1 MVAQNAD
8 KFFQVF
14 QPAGRL
20 YRVVEFEHFNI
31 AGIFENLGS
40 QVVGGNGLHGLTPLV
55 KLVNQVSHIGFGFA
69 GECAVVDHFFNRHIE
84 RNAVAA
90 GRVAK
95 FFNGFGSDTPGRLVD
110 NALKG
115 QIVVWLQNNT
125 KISQSV
131 ANFGT
136 FIEFGTAD
144 NLIGDSFGNKLF
156 FKFPGLESRAYED
169 GHLRI
174 IVAPAFLGFD
184 FLNDI
189 FRFVFAAVNTDD
201 FDFGIVTVHGRAVL
215 GHF

>member
-1 MVAQNAD
+1 M
-8 KFFQVF
+8 
-14 QPAGRL
+14 
-20 YRVVEFEHFNI
+20 
-31 AGIFENLGS
+31 
-40 QVVGGNGLHGLTPLV
+40 
-55 KLVNQVSHIGFGFA
+55 
-69 GECAVVDHFFNRHIE
+69 
-84 RNAVAA
+84 
-90 GRVAK
+90 
-95 FFNGFGSDTPGRLVD
+95 
-110 NALKG
+110 
-115 QIVVWLQNNT
+115 WLQNNT

-131 ANFGT
+131 ADFGT